1 MQKSLVTLFAVLL
14 IISPLPVVGQEYEY
28 EYDVPYVPTKHEVVA
43 EMLRIADVRENDM
56 LYDLG
61 CGDGRIVITAA
72 EKIGTRGVGID
83 INPQRISESRE
94 NAEKAKV
101 TEKVRFIEQNLFEAD
116 FSEAT
121 VVALYLL
128 SEVNLR
134 LRPRLLRYLKPGT
147 RVVSHNY
154 HMGDWEPDQTT
165 EVNMEWNNHT
175 VYFWVVPAN
184 ISGSWEWTLSSGSD
198 EERYYLQLDQ
208 HFQQVSGTLTTAS
221 TKVQIKDAVLKGDM
235 LQFMFEGKDNKR
247 ITTMQFDGQVDG
259 NVIEGIVV
267 SKVGS
272 RQSNKIWKARR
283 DPSTIIPLDI
293 SDKR

>member
-1 MQKSLVTLFAVLL
+1 MKKSLVMLFAVLL
-14 IISPLPVVGQEYEY
+14 IISQIPAVGQEYEY

-43 EMLRIADVRENDM
+43 EMLRIADVREDDV

-72 EKIGTRGVGID
+72 EKIGSRGLGID
-83 INPQRISESRE
+83 INPQRIRESRE
-94 NAEKAKV
+94 NAKKAKV
-101 TEKVRFIEQNLFEAD
+101 TEKVRFIEQDLFETD

-128 SEVNLR
+128 PGVNLR
-134 LRPRLLRYLKPGT
+134 LRPRLLRYLKPGS

-165 EVNMEWNNHT
+165 EVDMEWNNHT

-184 ISGSWEWTLSSGSD
+184 VSGSWEWTLPSGSD

-208 HFQQVSGTLTTAS
+208 NFQQVSGTLTS
-221 TKVQIKDAVLKGDM
+221 GNTKVQIKDMVLKGDR
-235 LQFMFEGKDNKR
+235 LQFMIEGKDDKR
-247 ITTMQFDGQVDG
+247 ITTMHFDGRVDG
-259 NVIEGIVV
+259 NVIEGPVV

-272 RQSNKIWKARR
+272 RQRNNAFKASR

-293 SDKR
+293 SE

>member
-1 MQKSLVTLFAVLL
+1 MKKSIVMLFAVLL
-14 IISPLPVVGQEYEY
+14 IISQIPAVGQEYEY

-43 EMLRIADVRENDM
+43 EMLRIADVREDDV

-72 EKIGTRGVGID
+72 EKIGSRGLGID
-83 INPQRISESRE
+83 INPQRIRESRE
-94 NAEKAKV
+94 NAKKAKV
-101 TEKVRFIEQNLFEAD
+101 TEKVRFIEQDLFETD

-128 SEVNLR
+128 PGVNLR
-134 LRPRLLRYLKPGT
+134 LRPRLLRYLKPGS

-154 HMGDWEPDQTT
+154 HMGDWEPEQTT
-165 EVNMEWNNHT
+165 EVDMEMNNHM

-184 ISGSWEWTLSSGSD
+184 VSGSWEWTLPSGSD
-198 EERYYLQLDQ
+198 EERYYLHLDQ
-208 HFQQVSGTLTTAS
+208 HFQQVSGTLTS
-221 TKVQIKDAVLKGDM
+221 GNTKVQIMDAALKGDR
-235 LQFMFEGKDNKR
+235 LQFIIEGKDNKR
-247 ITTMQFDGQVDG
+247 IKTMKFDGRVDG
-259 NVIEGIVV
+259 NVIEGKVV

-272 RQSNKIWKARR
+272 RQRNNAFKASR

-293 SDKR
+293 SE